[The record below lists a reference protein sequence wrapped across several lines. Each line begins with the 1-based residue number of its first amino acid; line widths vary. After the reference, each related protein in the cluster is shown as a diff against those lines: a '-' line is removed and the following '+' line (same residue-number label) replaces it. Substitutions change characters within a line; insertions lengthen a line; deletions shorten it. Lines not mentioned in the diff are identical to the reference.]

1 MRDFII
7 VYSQRKGRGKKE
19 EEKVKEEEEV
29 LAVPKQTEGSPDKEW
44 YPPPDPD
51 FCAYVFEVTKSILP
65 IINLKDQIETL
76 AK

>member
-1 MRDFII
+1 MAI

-29 LAVPKQTEGSPDKEW
+29 LAVLKLPGEGNYDKEW
-44 YPPPDPD
+44 YPPADSD
-51 FCAYVFEVTKSILP
+51 FCVYVYEVTKSILP
-65 IINLKDQIETL
+65 ITNIKEQIEVL